1 LHQHPHLADDLREF
15 LENREQMQRLAQP
28 LMGGAEVVGHENKE
42 PYEHA
47 MNRQGSIRQ
56 GQHDARRT
64 GFGRGSLKNPAGK

>member
-1 LHQHPHLADDLREF
+1 
-15 LENREQMQRLAQP
+15 MQRLAQP